1 MSRHLAIGDI
11 HGCYDALRTLCDFV
25 GLCKDDTLITLG
37 DYSGKGPD
45 ALAVIDWLSRINLTH
60 RLIPL
65 RGNHDIMM
73 LKARTSE
80 AKFRKWINAGGD
92 TTLRSYTPFGRKL
105 GMLTDIPESHWN
117 FLDNHLQPFFETET
131 HFFVHANA
139 SPDIPLHSQS
149 DFKLYRKKFNNPSLH
164 KSGKIMVCGHTAQK
178 SGVPVTN
185 GHAICLDTFAH
196 GRGWLSC
203 LHIESGIIYQANQ
216 HGQTRQLRLDAL
228 HSNNSE

>member
-11 HGCYDALRTLCDFV
+11 HGCYEALRTLWDFV
-25 GLCKDDTLITLG
+25 GFREDDTIITLG

-45 ALAVIDWLSRINLTH
+45 TLAVIDWLSRINRTH
-60 RLIPL
+60 KLIPL

-73 LKARTSE
+73 LNARMSA
-80 AKFRKWINAGGD
+80 AKYRKWINLGGD
-92 TTLRSYTPFGRKL
+92 MTLRSYNPISRKI
-105 GMLTDIPESHWN
+105 GKLTDIPESHWD
-117 FLDNHLQPFFETET
+117 FLDNHLQPFFETDT

-139 SPDIPLHSQS
+139 SPGLPLHKQP
-149 DFKLYRKKFNNPSLH
+149 DLKLYQKKFKNPSPH
-164 KSGKIMVCGHTAQK
+164 ESGKIMVCGHTAQK

-216 HGQTRQLRLDAL
+216 YGQTRQLRLNEL
-228 HSNNSE
+228 EINNSV